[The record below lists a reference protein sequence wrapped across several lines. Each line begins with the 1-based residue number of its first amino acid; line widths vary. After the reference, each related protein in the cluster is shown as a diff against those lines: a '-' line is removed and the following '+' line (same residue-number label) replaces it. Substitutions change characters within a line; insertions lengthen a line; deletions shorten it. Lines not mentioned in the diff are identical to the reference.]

1 MANNFI
7 YIFFI
12 QASLQN
18 QHIIGIHYTTRLA
31 RLKMYVHAS
40 SDVLVYFVKWIYKK
54 NCAHAI
60 SLVCAYINGLHLYMP
75 VFNDHVFSSYV
86 LNISL
91 CYTMC

>member
-1 MANNFI
+1 MAA
-7 YIFFI
+7 IFL
-12 QASLQN
+12 AKLPSKTRL
-18 QHIIGIHYTTRLA
+18 GSHYTSRLA
-31 RLKMYVHAS
+31 RVQMYVHAS